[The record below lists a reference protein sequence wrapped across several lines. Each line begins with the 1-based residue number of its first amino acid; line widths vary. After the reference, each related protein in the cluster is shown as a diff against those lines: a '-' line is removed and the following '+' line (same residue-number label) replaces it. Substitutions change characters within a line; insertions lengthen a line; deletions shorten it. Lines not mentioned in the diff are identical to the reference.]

1 MLEKVKF
8 VHVLTII
15 LVLMAAIMVGYVMVN
30 DDYQESDLRT
40 QAATAV
46 LLAFAAGYGYF
57 LNSSSSSERK
67 TDLLAQSNPVEPK

>member
-1 MLEKVKF
+1 
-8 VHVLTII
+8 
-15 LVLMAAIMVGYVMVN
+15 MAAVMVGYVMVN

-57 LNSSSSSERK
+57 LNSSSSNERT
-67 TDLLAQSNPVEPK
+67 TDLLAQSQPVEPK